1 MTRDVDAGAVERLPR
16 CPHGREAIALRTFDG
31 GFTIFSDN
39 ARCCGVGAGDEA
51 AARRAWHALCGSPQ
65 AQAVKV
71 PSVVGFYWVRMYE
84 DEWTVARVYAT
95 ACVPGGLVA
104 KAGIG
109 TFAVDAPA
117 LTDWHGPLA
126 TPQAPEGA

>member
-1 MTRDVDAGAVERLPR
+1 MTSPERLDQLAPIVTR
-16 CPHGREAIALRTFDG
+16 LENALIEGGYPVVRSECEDIVETILDG
-31 GFTIFSDN
+31 Y
-39 ARCCGVGAGDEA
+39 
-51 AARRAWHALCGSPQ
+51 ALCGSPQ